1 MPVEATTYVKG
12 GQVARWKVEEDKYNS
27 DWRTITQNGWVELLC
42 LPSGQKFTAILLRTC
57 DDSDYSCYSED
68 NEPWGGGHVE
78 FSTVD
83 RGCHWEPNHYSVY
96 PSTNY
101 DPTVDIWVSV
111 ADCGRRLEQ
120 TELAPQPTTT
130 TATSSDPDP
139 DPATDPATDPIRVV
153 NEPDTRGRPSPLM
166 PSLEQVIRRRLVDGS
181 WILLNTTSVWLGLSN
196 SAPHLLLGQLV
207 ERSFARDDMPPISSA
222 EATAPGAPWRAGA
235 AATRLQ
241 RRRRLQQTLSD
252 PDDSDSQY
260 NSHGCSHQEQQTEP
274 LDSESSEWD
283 PRVAYEAVGGDG
295 NVFSEQGLNELCAVH
310 QAFHLGPESHRFCR
324 RPSDSSSDSSS
335 DGTGGGDGVVR
346 DPTALCV
353 INFSPL
359 HFFYGPASYDIEAV
373 SLDTL
378 KLADFDPIA
387 TAINTGADTSSF
399 AAAHVSA
406 VEGVLDKLAAYKRSD
421 GHWQHAESYEPQN
434 KVFACSDELRKNRTH
449 VLHVVAQIR
458 AHKSLAVHWTAINQ
472 FFDKDFSTSNLKSR
486 FTRGNFVAG
495 FPLASYSSAE
505 QWCRPSSDRDE
516 IKNPEFDA
524 QKAAFKSWFN
534 GVLRG
539 INFHTLQP
547 TLWVFGFYDLLLQ
560 LLVPNLVRSVAP
572 AVFVFLVV
580 WLQTRAFIVAV
591 ATITEIFLSIS
602 SAVFFA
608 AIVFQITWFTFEHM
622 LVVYIILAVGA
633 DDVFVFFDTY
643 KQSFYAGTEVNA
655 SLAHRMSYV
664 FRRAGLAMLITSVSE
679 PLPNPKLSLPLTLT
693 LLE

>member
-1 MPVEATTYVKG
+1 MPIEATTYVTG
-12 GQVARWKVEEDKYNS
+12 GQVARWKVEEDQYSS
-27 DWRTITQNGWVELLC
+27 DWRTITENGSVELLC
-42 LPSGQKFTAILLRTC
+42 LPSGQRFSVMLLRTC
-57 DDSDYSCYSED
+57 DESYCWGAD
-68 NEPWGGGHVE
+68 EPWGGGHVE

-83 RGCHWEPNHYSVY
+83 RGCYWSPNRRSVY
-96 PSTNY
+96 PSTY
-101 DPTVDIWVSV
+101 DDQTADISVS
-111 ADCGRRLEQ
+111 DSNCGRRLEQ
-120 TELAPQPTTT
+120 SELAPQPTTT
-130 TATSSDPDP
+130 AATSSDPDP
-139 DPATDPATDPIRVV
+139 DPATDPATDPSRVV
-153 NEPDTRGRPSPLM
+153 NEPDTRGRPSPLI
-166 PSLEQVIRRRLVDGS
+166 PSLEQVIRRRLIDSS
-181 WILLNTTSVWLGLSN
+181 WTLLNTTSAWLGLRG

-222 EATAPGAPWRAGA
+222 DEATAPGAPWRAGA
-235 AATRLQ
+235 AAARLQ
-241 RRRRLQQTLSD
+241 RWRRLQQTLSD
-252 PDDSDSQY
+252 PDDRDSRY
-260 NSHGCSHQEQQTEP
+260 TSYGCSRHEQQTRP
-274 LDSESSEWD
+274 LDTDSSEWD

-295 NVFSEQGLNELCAVH
+295 NVFSEQGLKELCAVH
-310 QAFHLGPESHRFCR
+310 EAFHLGPKSHRFCR
-324 RPSDSSSDSSS
+324 RRPSDASSDSSS
-335 DGTGGGDGVVR
+335 DDTGGVNGVVG

-353 INFSPL
+353 IRFSPL

-378 KLADFDPIA
+378 RLADFDPIA

-406 VEGVLDKLAAYKRSD
+406 VEGVLDKLAAYKGSD

-472 FFDKDFSTSNLKSR
+472 YFDKDFSTSNLKSR
-486 FTRGNFVAG
+486 FTRGHFVAG
-495 FPLASYSSAE
+495 FPLADYSSAE
-505 QWCRPSSDRDE
+505 QFCYSFDGDDE

-524 QKAAFKSWFN
+524 QKAAYKSWFN

-547 TLWVFGFYDLLLQ
+547 TLFVLGFYDVLLQ
-560 LLVPNLVRSVAP
+560 LVVPNLIRSVAP

-580 WLQTRAFIVAV
+580 WLQTRAFIVAI
-591 ATITEIFLSIS
+591 ATITEIFLSIA

-664 FRRAGLAMLITSVSE
+664 FRRAGLAMLITSVSQ
-679 PLPNPKLSLPLTLT
+679 SLPSPTLPT
-693 LLE
+693 PDPDPTRVA

>member
-1 MPVEATTYVKG
+1 MPIEATTYVNG
-12 GQVARWKVEEDKYNS
+12 GQVARWKVEEDQYSS
-27 DWRTITQNGWVELLC
+27 DWRTITQNGSVELLC
-42 LPSGQKFTAILLRTC
+42 LPSGQSFSVMMRGTC
-57 DDSDYSCYSED
+57 DEGGYGCSWGGDG
-68 NEPWGGGHVE
+68 PWGGGHVE
-78 FSTVD
+78 FSAVD
-83 RGCHWEPNHYSVY
+83 QGCYWSPNRWLVY
-96 PSTNY
+96 PSRY
-101 DPTVDIWVSV
+101 DQTAYKSVS
-111 ADCGRRLEQ
+111 DSTCGRRLEQ
-120 TELAPQPTTT
+120 SELAPQPTTT
-130 TATSSDPDP
+130 TATSSDPEQ
-139 DPATDPATDPIRVV
+139 DPATDPATDPSRVV
-153 NEPDTRGRPSPLM
+153 IEPDTRGRRSPLM
-166 PSLEQVIRRRLVDGS
+166 PGLEQVMRRRLVDS
-181 WILLNTTSVWLGLSN
+181 SMKLLNATSAWLGVSE

-222 EATAPGAPWRAGA
+222 EATAPGAPWRASA
-235 AATRLQ
+235 AAARLQ

-252 PDDSDSQY
+252 PDGRDSQY
-260 NSHGCSHQEQQTEP
+260 NSYGCYRHEQQTRP
-274 LDSESSEWD
+274 LDGSSEWD

-295 NVFSEQGLNELCAVH
+295 NVFSEQGLKELCSVH
-310 QAFHLGPESHRFCR
+310 EAFHLGPESHRFCR
-324 RPSDSSSDSSS
+324 RRPSDSSSDSSS
-335 DGTGGGDGVVR
+335 DDTGGVNGVVG

-353 INFSPL
+353 IRFSPL

-387 TAINTGADTSSF
+387 TAINTGADTSTF

-406 VEGVLDKLAAYKRSD
+406 VEGVLDKLAAYKGSD

-458 AHKSLAVHWTAINQ
+458 AHKSLAVHWTAINHY
-472 FFDKDFSTSNLKSR
+472 FDKDFSTSNLKSR
-486 FTRGNFVAG
+486 FTRGDFVAG
-495 FPLASYSSAE
+495 FPLEGYSSAY
-505 QWCRPSSDRDE
+505 QWCRPSFDRDKE

-524 QKAAFKSWFN
+524 QKAAYKSWFN

-547 TLWVFGFYDLLLQ
+547 TLFVFGFYDVLLQ
-560 LLVPNLVRSVAP
+560 LVVPNLIRSVAP

-591 ATITEIFLSIS
+591 ATITEIFLSIA

-664 FRRAGLAMLITSVSE
+664 FRRAGLAMLITSVS
-679 PLPNPKLSLPLTLT
+679 
-693 LLE
+693 